1 MPLATAAAYDCRT
14 MTLRVRSPL
23 AEINTPPEGKRI
35 RRLETVTGTRV
46 GLLWSQHASS
56 EKFWPVFERVVEA
69 TLQEQPHRRPGDRL
83 PGLFP
88 LPLAPAGLIRHAVIL
103 LIVAVECNIGVDS
116 KNSGAYYLARGRQA

>member
-1 MPLATAAAYDCRT
+1 MAS

-56 EKFWPVFERVVEA
+56 EKFWPVFERVVETTLHPSEVHRLYKASTWNVA
-69 TLQEQPHRRPGDRL
+69 TPEQ
-83 PGLFP
+83 
-88 LPLAPAGLIRHAVIL
+88 
-103 LIVAVECNIGVDS
+103 VAELSRQVDYVFVGV
-116 KNSGAYYLARGRQA
+116 GG